1 MGSSVWLEDSRLDRN
16 SHGAVRC
23 TFGSKCVLS
32 YCEVKENGSAVSIPR
47 SRSGFTGDGQQ
58 DTSYASSSPFSSD
71 WCSDIAAER
80 CVGEVALLPLPEVVL
95 GLSDLAQTCPDGGGV
110 GSAGG
115 GGGSADGGGEREGSR
130 GLKRSASSMPAS
142 AEDHDK
148 KEEEEDEEEGGIRK
162 RARGCMGEVE
172 EEEEE
177 EEEEIS

>member
-1 MGSSVWLEDSRLDRN
+1 VGSSVWLEDSRLDHN

-47 SRSGFTGDGQQ
+47 SLPGITGDDQQ

-95 GLSDLAQTCPDGGGV
+95 GLSDLAQTFPSDADGGGV
-110 GSAGG
+110 GSA
-115 GGGSADGGGEREGSR
+115 DG
-130 GLKRSASSMPAS
+130 GLKRSASSMAAS
-142 AEDHDK
+142 AEDRDNK
-148 KEEEEDEEEGGIRK
+148 KEEEEEEEGGIKK
-162 RARGCMGEVE
+162 RARGCMGE
-172 EEEEE
+172 E